1 MVAIAKRM
9 LNSIISMPRD
19 KCLQQGRIVCY
30 LLNALH
36 QVYRRADAKKS
47 EKRFTAIK
55 HDISNI
61 LLLAN
66 MGYEKIAKQCGTESD
81 MRSL

>member
-1 MVAIAKRM
+1 
-9 LNSIISMPRD
+9 
-19 KCLQQGRIVCY
+19 
-30 LLNALH
+30 LLNGLH

-47 EKRFTAIK
+47 EKRFTAVK

-61 LLLAN
+61 LLLTN
-66 MGYEKIAKQCGTESD
+66 MGYEKIAKQCVAESE